1 MLNDYLSDLHFWETL
16 GLIMF
21 GSILLWSIFSGIS
34 SLIQHWRRPERPDA
48 PAPLPADDRE
58 DFIRDRK
65 REEPNKRE
73 MPLPAPFRPLRSD
86 DDIVTGDFDRMFLQ
100 PRSIRARSA
109 LYVSSETK
117 RKVLEVVRKVGD
129 EHTTATE
136 HQNRIV
142 RSRRKPPIPTVAFSK
157 MPEMEIRK
165 ARPLGDSH
173 GLAYFHLRRLIP
185 CRRENLHR
193 KLPCHRR
200 SKIGNRISCK
210 IVGHY
215 CATLKTLLS
224 FSLNAAISCPILSL
238 VILA

>member
-100 PRSIRARSA
+100 PRSIRARST

-129 EHTTATE
+129 QHTTAAE

-142 RSRRKPPIPTVAFSK
+142 RRGWKYARLAPRA
-157 MPEMEIRK
+157 IRM
-165 ARPLGDSH
+165 AL
-173 GLAYFHLRRLIP
+173 
-185 CRRENLHR
+185 
-193 KLPCHRR
+193 
-200 SKIGNRISCK
+200 RISISGDK
-210 IVGHY
+210 FPAGG
-215 CATLKTLLS
+215 KTYIE
-224 FSLNAAISCPILSL
+224 NYPAIDEARSGIE
-238 VILA
+238 LAVRS

>member
-1 MLNDYLSDLHFWETL
+1 MSNDYLSDLHFWEML
-16 GLIMF
+16 GLIML
-21 GSILLWSIFSGIS
+21 GLTLLWTTISGIS

-73 MPLPAPFRPLRSD
+73 MPLPAPFRPLRPN

-129 EHTTATE
+129 EHTTATSYVE
-136 HQNRIV
+136 NILRHHLDLYKDEINRLYQE
-142 RSRRKPPIPTVAFSK
+142 RNPQ
-157 MPEMEIRK
+157 
-165 ARPLGDSH
+165 D
-173 GLAYFHLRRLIP
+173 
-185 CRRENLHR
+185 
-193 KLPCHRR
+193 
-200 SKIGNRISCK
+200 
-210 IVGHY
+210 
-215 CATLKTLLS
+215 LL
-224 FSLNAAISCPILSL
+224 
-238 VILA
+238 

>member
-1 MLNDYLSDLHFWETL
+1 MSNDYLSDLHFWEML
-16 GLIMF
+16 GLIML
-21 GSILLWSIFSGIS
+21 GLTLLWTTISGIS

-73 MPLPAPFRPLRSD
+73 MPLPNPFLPLRSD

-129 EHTTATE
+129 EHTTATSYVE
-136 HQNRIV
+136 NILRHHLDLYKDEINRLYQE
-142 RSRRKPPIPTVAFSK
+142 RNPQ
-157 MPEMEIRK
+157 
-165 ARPLGDSH
+165 D
-173 GLAYFHLRRLIP
+173 
-185 CRRENLHR
+185 
-193 KLPCHRR
+193 
-200 SKIGNRISCK
+200 
-210 IVGHY
+210 
-215 CATLKTLLS
+215 LL
-224 FSLNAAISCPILSL
+224 
-238 VILA
+238 